1 MESALLNLAG
11 CMKAIWGAA
20 VIGLCALCFA
30 GAARAQTVQR
40 VEISNAGIYRVEIQ
54 DVEQSPNSA
63 LGVFKIVRNPTLV
76 ERTER
81 IAGVKGVNFGFN
93 FEIVGAPKGE
103 PVTVRFVTR
112 FPPPGLR
119 DPRTGK
125 VLLTSENDRQ
135 YRIGELAFRSYGF
148 DEEWEIVP
156 GTWSLEFWYGGK
168 LLGAQKFQVV
178 KAEAAPAPAPQSDRD
193 DRPSDNPTR

>member
-1 MESALLNLAG
+1 MKRYWLGLFFVLA
-11 CMKAIWGAA
+11 AVGAA
-20 VIGLCALCFA
+20 C
-30 GAARAQTVQR
+30 AQTVER
-40 VEISNAGIYRVEIQ
+40 VEISNAGIYRVEV
-54 DVEQSPNSA
+54 DGVEPAPNSA
-63 LGVFKIVRNPTLV
+63 LGVFKTVRNPTLV

-81 IAGVKGVNFGFN
+81 VAGVKGTNFGFN
-93 FEIVGAPKGE
+93 FQIDGAPVGGL
-103 PVTVRFVTR
+103 VTLRFVTR

-135 YRIGELAFRSYGF
+135 HRIGELAFRSYAF

-168 LLGAQKFQVV
+168 LVGVQKFQVV
-178 KAEAAPAPAPQSDRD
+178 KAEAAPAPRSDRD
-193 DRPSDNPTR
+193 DRPSDNPSR

>member
-1 MESALLNLAG
+1 
-11 CMKAIWGAA
+11 MKR
-20 VIGLCALCFA
+20 IGLGLVFVLAAA
-30 GAARAQTVQR
+30 GIACAQTVDR
-40 VEISNAGIYRVEIQ
+40 VEISNAGIYRLRIDGVEPA
-54 DVEQSPNSA
+54 PNSA
-63 LGVFKIVRNPTLV
+63 LGVFKTVSNPVLV

-81 IAGVKGVNFGFN
+81 VAGAKGTNFGFN
-93 FEIVGAPKGE
+93 FQIAGAPQGQL
-103 PVTVRFVTR
+103 VTVRFVTR

-168 LLGAQKFQVV
+168 LVGAQKFQVV
-178 KAEAAPAPAPQSDRD
+178 KAEAAPKSDRD